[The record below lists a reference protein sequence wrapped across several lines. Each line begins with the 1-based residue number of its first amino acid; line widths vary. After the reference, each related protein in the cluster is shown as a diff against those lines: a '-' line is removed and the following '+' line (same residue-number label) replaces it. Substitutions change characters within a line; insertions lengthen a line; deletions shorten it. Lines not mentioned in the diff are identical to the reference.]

1 MRTAG
6 VIARVWL
13 KGNHSRRAARKEHR
27 ENALETTYVV
37 HHFARK
43 IQAGEKSFLGRIA
56 PAEREKREKRFL
68 TSLDLTGKVV
78 YDVGGF
84 EGVLTMKPP
93 TSYTTLPVRSRL
105 VRNLFSAVSPQP
117 SGRNA
122 SPPLR
127 RMPAASPVRIV

>member
-27 ENALETTYVV
+27 KNALETTYVV

-56 PAEREKREKRFL
+56 PAEREKRESTLAAHAGGESRANR
-68 TSLDLTGKVV
+68 
-78 YDVGGF
+78 VGDACKQSRAHERDQAMTESELSG
-84 EGVLTMKPP
+84 
-93 TSYTTLPVRSRL
+93 SIIRHTLP
-105 VRNLFSAVSPQP
+105 
-117 SGRNA
+117 
-122 SPPLR
+122 
-127 RMPAASPVRIV
+127 